1 MAGRRSLEGVIGR
14 HFASF
19 RKSQR
24 TTMTALCDGLA
35 AARRLGLASIARG
48 MAGLTTVRHRIKR
61 VDRFCSNR
69 GISAQK
75 ATVCLVAWLASVTRR
90 TAVIALDWTDI
101 GAGRVMLSA
110 AVALSRRALP
120 VAWTIMGKS
129 QFDRKRK
136 SRNDAEDQMILR
148 LQEAFGQHPW
158 VLVADRGFA
167 RADLFAKLKDWKIDF
182 VIRACGNPWVEM
194 DGWAGRLWDLPRQ
207 AGQRRRYRNVFYHKA
222 RRVAVNLVV
231 AHKEPAPEPWYLV
244 TNIEDAAQA
253 AHAYRQRAWIE
264 EHFRDAKSNM
274 GLDKLRVTKAKRIE
288 RLMILLAVVMMTVVL
303 VALDWKQKHGDKD
316 PQLSTHKR
324 GVNVLSMFRLGLEL
338 LRLDG
343 LPTGFARLRLTLAPE
358 AL

>member
-1 MAGRRSLEGVIGR
+1 MAGRRSLEGVVGR

-35 AARRLGLASIARG
+35 TARRLGLASIARG
-48 MAGLTTVRHRIKR
+48 MAALTTVRHRIKR

-69 GISAQK
+69 GISAQQ
-75 ATVCLVAWLASVTRR
+75 ATVCLVAWLVSVTRR
-90 TAVIALDWTDI
+90 TAVVALDWTDL
-101 GAGRVMLSA
+101 GDGRVMLSA

-129 QFDRKRK
+129 QFTKKRK
-136 SRNDAEDQMILR
+136 SRNDAEDQVILR
-148 LQEAFGQHPW
+148 LKEAFGEHPW

-167 RADLFAKLKDWKIDF
+167 RADLFEKLKSWQIAF

-194 DGWAGRLWDLPRQ
+194 DDWAGRLWDGPRR
-207 AGQRRRYRNVFYHKA
+207 AGQTRCYRNVFYHKT

-244 TNIEDAAQA
+244 TNLDDAAQA

-274 GLDKLRVTKAKRIE
+274 GLNKLQVNKAKRIE
-288 RLMILLAVVMMTVVL
+288 RLMILLAVVVMAAVL
-303 VALDWKQKHGDKD
+303 VALAWKQEHGEKD
-316 PQLSTHKR
+316 LQLTTHKR

-338 LRLDG
+338 LRLYG
-343 LPTGFARLRLTLAPE
+343 VPPGFARLRLPLAPE